1 MSYAQPHGKKIK
13 NLEKG
18 GSGAGGEGGG
28 NIFQIW
34 VGGNP
39 KGG

>member
-18 GSGAGGEGGG
+18 GSGAGGGGGG